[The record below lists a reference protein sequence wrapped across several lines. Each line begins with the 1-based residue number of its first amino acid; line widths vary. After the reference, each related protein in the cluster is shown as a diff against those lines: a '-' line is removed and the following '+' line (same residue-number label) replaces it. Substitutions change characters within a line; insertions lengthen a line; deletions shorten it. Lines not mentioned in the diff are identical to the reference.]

1 MPGYVQCG
9 LDDEQFLAGMWDL
22 VLQNAPSSTFGLL
35 MAILAPYVGRLINE
49 VTTVAASLG
58 ELKPGG
64 SREGCVQR
72 LSEGLQREK
81 GRAVYLRE

>member
-58 ELKPGG
+58 EAET
-64 SREGCVQR
+64 RRQQR
-72 LSEGLQREK
+72 GVCAETQ
-81 GRAVYLRE
+81 

>member
-49 VTTVAASLG
+49 VTTVVASLG
-58 ELKPGG
+58 EAETRRQQMG
-64 SREGCVQR
+64 V
-72 LSEGLQREK
+72 
-81 GRAVYLRE
+81 RAETQ

>member
-49 VTTVAASLG
+49 VTTVVASLG
-58 ELKPGG
+58 EAET
-64 SREGCVQR
+64 RRQQR
-72 LSEGLQREK
+72 GV
-81 GRAVYLRE
+81 RAETQ